1 MRAQDGPKPM
11 PFLELQTI
19 KLDRL
24 LCSPSSM
31 RVVAKIGP
39 KRPQDGPKWDSR
51 RLQDGLG
58 FKWPQDG
65 LRRVYDGRNVDVAQY
80 VSKNSKSSSNF

>member
-1 MRAQDGPKPM
+1 MRAQDGPKRM

-39 KRPQDGPKWDSR
+39 KRPQDGPKRASSG
-51 RLQDGLG
+51 LQDGCPR
-58 FKWPQDG
+58 WPHEG
-65 LRRVYDGRNVDVAQY
+65 PRRPKAHATLRIANRQA
-80 VSKNSKSSSNF
+80 